1 MNTKPTPPPDSL
13 GSPSCCASLV
23 VNAACRANTVE
34 NETQDLAQCP
44 HCGSQKDPWFS
55 RVIPM
60 SYHCQDCGKDVNDT
74 IDIEG
79 QWTLEKCPKCS
90 ARMLKNNLG
99 DRWCSYVNCS
109 HSILHNMNYPDQNSA

>member
-1 MNTKPTPPPDSL
+1 M
-13 GSPSCCASLV
+13 
-23 VNAACRANTVE
+23 
-34 NETQDLAQCP
+34 
-44 HCGSQKDPWFS
+44 
-55 RVIPM
+55 PM

-109 HSILHNMNYPDQNSA
+109 HSILHNADGLGRRTLDADSP